1 MSASAPQTYLVDTSA
16 LVRIL
21 RRQVEPHWQDRV
33 AAGHVWL
40 CDPVATETMAIAPA
54 AQYDRFRQRLFET
67 HPWVSVPE
75 DPWPAVRD
83 VQSRLA
89 RLGAHQCL
97 SVADHLVVAT
107 ALRSGLTV
115 LHADDDFVTAARA
128 VPELR
133 QEKLPDPLV
142 SYLDRPTTKA

>member
-1 MSASAPQTYLVDTSA
+1 MSRTLPNTYLVDTSA

-21 RRQVEPHWQDRV
+21 RRQVAPEWQERV

-40 CDPVATETMAIAPA
+40 CDPVATETMSIAPA
-54 AQYDRFRQRLFET
+54 AQYERFRRRLFET

-75 DPWPAVRD
+75 NPWPMVRD

-89 RLGAHQCL
+89 HLGAHQRF

-107 ALRSGLTV
+107 ALRAGLTV
-115 LHADDDFVTAARA
+115 LHADEDFVTAARA
-128 VPELR
+128 VPELA
-133 QEKLPDPLV
+133 QEKLAPI
-142 SYLDRPTTKA
+142 A